1 LLSGIGFRQLTKILK
16 STTLNI
22 LFLIRV
28 AMIKSKFLISAGILL
43 SIISYGQDFNNY
55 IPLKSSGTLPEDFT
69 ILSSKKYEHDKQ
81 TISKSDKLR
90 DRKAKDEFYLESNYI
105 IDDILLSGKVLFN
118 DPVSDYV
125 NKVADKLLAGN
136 PDIRDKIRIYTLK
149 STAVNAFA
157 TNNGIIFVNL
167 GLIAQLKDE
176 AQLAYILSHELT
188 HFTRKH
194 VITEYV
200 EKQNI
205 KKGRGAYRDLSL
217 EERYIAKNNYSKELE
232 SEADLVGLNIY
243 LKSDYNPKSVLGVFD
258 VLQFAYLP
266 FEDEIF
272 DKEFFENN
280 DLVFPEEY
288 FLEQTAPIKSDENDD
303 DSKSTHPSTKKR
315 RTAIEEQLINVKD
328 EEKSEYL
335 VGEEEFIKIR
345 KLARYE
351 MARLYVLNRKYEQ
364 AIYHAYLLMKKDPE
378 SKYLKVVLGQALYGL
393 SKYYNHGEYNEV
405 HTPFGDIEG
414 QSQQVYHLLEKLDE
428 TELNVL
434 AVQYLWNLR
443 NEYPNDEEI
452 SLMLKDIFKEMVYKH
467 YPEDSMF
474 SSKKKEMVDD
484 IIIVSSDSAEKPKN
498 DFIKYSMISFLQDR
512 EFLEMFK
519 GFSSAKKAGENKMES
534 AREKKLR
541 ISKEQEAK
549 SLLSRKGYAL
559 GLDKVVFVNPYYKRI
574 DERKKNQVRY
584 QVSEQVQLDF
594 RNKLMANAKLLN
606 FNAEVLNPNGMKENE
621 IDKFNENSLLNE
633 WIGDKLKHDD
643 NINMISPIHNQVQDL
658 IIKYGTSKFCWMGTI
673 SITDSRPYKGA
684 VLFLTIYCFPALP
697 YGIYYVATPRNKTLY
712 YVLLYDIKN
721 ETLDMQSLNK
731 IQQRDDSAI
740 LNSNI
745 YYTIMQMKYKRKKR

>member
-1 LLSGIGFRQLTKILK
+1 MTKSNFLL
-16 STTLNI
+16 
-22 LFLIRV
+22 
-28 AMIKSKFLISAGILL
+28 SAGIFL
-43 SIISYGQDFNNY
+43 SIISHGQDFNNY
-55 IPLKSSGTLPEDFT
+55 IPLKSTGTLPQDFT
-69 ILSSKKYEHDKQ
+69 VLSSKKYEQDKQ
-81 TISKSDKLR
+81 SISKSDKLR

-125 NKVADKLLAGN
+125 NKVADKLLAGS
-136 PDIRDKIRIYTLK
+136 PDIRDKIRIYTIK

-167 GLIAQLKDE
+167 GLIAQLEDE

-243 LKSDYNPKSVLGVFD
+243 LKSDYKPKSVMGVFD

-272 DKEFFENN
+272 DKGFFEND
-280 DLVFPEEY
+280 DLVFPEAY
-288 FLEQTAPIKSDENDD
+288 FLKETAPIKSDEDDD

-315 RTAIEEQLINVKD
+315 RTAVGERLVNVKD
-328 EEKSEYL
+328 DGKSSYL
-335 VGEEEFIKIR
+335 VGQEEFTTIR

-364 AIYHAYLLMKKDPE
+364 AIYHTYLLMKKDPE
-378 SKYLKVVLGQALYGL
+378 SKYLKVILGQAIYGL
-393 SKYYNHGEYNEV
+393 SKYYNHGEYSEV
-405 HTPFGDIEG
+405 HTPYGDIEG
-414 QSQQVYHLLEKLDE
+414 QSQQVYHLLEKIDKA
-428 TELNVL
+428 ELNVL
-434 AVQYLWNLR
+434 AVQYLWSLR
-443 NEYPNDEEI
+443 KAYPNDEEI
-452 SLMLKDIFKEMVYKH
+452 DLMLKDIFKEMVYKH
-467 YPEDSMF
+467 YSDYSMF
-474 SSKKKEMVDD
+474 ASKKKE
-484 IIIVSSDSAEKPKN
+484 IFVSTEDYSEDSTSKDAKIKESIESTQDTDK
-498 DFIKYSMISFLQDR
+498 DFIKYSMITLLRDNAFIAMY
-512 EFLEMFK
+512 EN
-519 GFSSAKKAGENKMES
+519 FSSAQKAGENKVET
-534 AREKKLR
+534 ARDKKLR
-541 ISKEQEAK
+541 INKELEAK

-574 DERKKNQVRY
+574 DERKKNQIRY

-594 RNKLMANAKLLN
+594 RNKLMANARLLK
-606 FNAEVLNPNGMKENE
+606 FGAEVLDPSGMKDNE

-643 NINMISPIHNQVQDL
+643 NINMISPIHNQAQDL
-658 IIKYGTSKFCWMGTI
+658 ISKYGTSKFCWLGTI
-673 SITDSRPYKGA
+673 SITDSRPFKGS
-684 VLFLTIYCFPALP
+684 VLFLTILYFPTLP
-697 YGIYYVATPRNKTLY
+697 YGIYYVATPRHKTLY
-712 YVLLYDIKN
+712 YVLLYDLNK

-731 IQQRDDSAI
+731 IQQRDDNAI

-745 YYTIMQMKYKRKKR
+745 YYTMMQMKYKRKK

>member
-1 LLSGIGFRQLTKILK
+1 M
-16 STTLNI
+16 
-22 LFLIRV
+22 V
-28 AMIKSKFLISAGILL
+28 KSKFLIGAGILFL
-43 SIISYGQDFNNY
+43 SIVSYGQDFNNY
-55 IPLKSSGTLPEDFT
+55 IPLKSFGSLPEDFT

-81 TISKSDKLR
+81 SISKSDKLR

-118 DPVSDYV
+118 DPVSSYV
-125 NKVADKLLAGN
+125 NKVADKLLAGS

-232 SEADLVGLNIY
+232 SEADLFGLNIY
-243 LKSDYNPKSVLGVFD
+243 LKSDYNPKSVMGVFD

-272 DKEFFENN
+272 DKGFLENS
-280 DLVFPEEY
+280 DLIFPESY
-288 FLEQTAPIKSDENDD
+288 FLKETAPIKPDEDDD

-315 RTAIEEQLINVKD
+315 RIAIGEKLVNISD
-328 EEKSEYL
+328 EGKSTYL

-345 KLARYE
+345 KIARYE

-364 AIYHAYLLMKKDPE
+364 AIYHSYLLMKKDPE
-378 SKYLKVVLGQALYGL
+378 SKYLKTVIGQALYGL
-393 SKYYNHGEYNEV
+393 SKYYNHGEYSEV
-405 HTPFGDIEG
+405 HTSFGDIEG
-414 QSQQVYHLLEKLDE
+414 QSQQVYHLFEKIDKP
-428 TELNVL
+428 ELNVL
-434 AVQYLWNLR
+434 AVQYLWSLR
-443 NEYPNDEEI
+443 KEYPNDEQI
-452 SLMLKDIFKEMVYKH
+452 DLMLKDIFKEMVYK
-467 YPEDSMF
+467 YF
-474 SSKKKEMVDD
+474 SEYSKFASEKKEMVAGTENNLQ
-484 IIIVSSDSAEKPKN
+484 DSTGIQEAEK
-498 DFIKYSMISFLQDR
+498 DFIKYSMISLLQDNT
-512 EFLEMFK
+512 FLAMYEN
-519 GFSSAKKAGENKMES
+519 FSSVKVAEENRAETEQKQ
-534 AREKKLR
+534 R
-541 ISKEQEAK
+541 IRKEQEAK
-549 SLLSRKGYAL
+549 SLLRSKGYAL

-594 RNKLMANAKLLN
+594 KNKLMANARLLK
-606 FNAEVLNPNGMKENE
+606 FDAEVLDPNGMRENE
-621 IDKFNENSLLNE
+621 IDRFNENSLLSE

-643 NINMISPIHNQVQDL
+643 NINMISPIHNQAQDL
-658 IIKYGTSKFCWMGTI
+658 IGKYGTSKFCWMGTI
-673 SITDSRPYKGA
+673 SITDSRPYKGS
-684 VLFLTIYCFPALP
+684 VLFFTILYFPTLP

-712 YVLLYDIKN
+712 YVLLYDMKN

-731 IQQRDDSAI
+731 IQQRDDNAI

-745 YYTIMQMKYKRKKR
+745 YYTLLQMKYKRKK